1 MIEKVVTLM
10 WLYLITVNT
19 QREAGVDGTELS
31 QETVITNCL
40 SILSILSLLN
50 HLLLAL
56 CSQVS
61 ALSLNLSFQS
71 QTSEPERA
79 DTCLT
84 PICRRTDV
92 G

>member
-40 SILSILSLLN
+40 SILSILSLLD

-61 ALSLNLSFQS
+61 ALSS
-71 QTSEPERA
+71 TSPHNHNRRSRRE
-79 DTCLT
+79 LT
-84 PICRRTDV
+84 PA
-92 G
+92 